1 VRRPILL
8 VALAAAAC
16 ASGTGSGTAPSGA
29 TAVPRGNA
37 NLITQEEIAGGSY
50 QTALDIVQNLRP
62 SMLRGRGVT
71 TGVTGADASG
81 YEGPVAGVVVYLEE
95 VRLGGIES
103 LRSIPAAGVKE
114 IRFVSARD
122 ATTRWGTG
130 HPSGAIQVI
139 TKKGR

>member
-1 VRRPILL
+1 MRVTMLL
-8 VALAAAAC
+8 AALAGAAAC
-16 ASGTGSGTAPSGA
+16 ASGGGGVQSPAAP
-29 TAVPRGNA
+29 TPRGSA
-37 NLITQEEIAGGSY
+37 TLITEEEIATGSY

-62 SMLRGRGVT
+62 TMLRGRGAT

-81 YEGPVAGVVVYLEE
+81 YEGSVAGVVVYLEE

-114 IRFVSARD
+114 IRFISARD

>member
-1 VRRPILL
+1 
-8 VALAAAAC
+8 
-16 ASGTGSGTAPSGA
+16 
-29 TAVPRGNA
+29 
-37 NLITQEEIAGGSY
+37 LITEEEIATGSY

-62 SMLRGRGVT
+62 TMLRGRGAT

-81 YEGPVAGVVVYLEE
+81 YEGSVAGVVVYLEE

-114 IRFVSARD
+114 IRFISARD

>member
-1 VRRPILL
+1 MRIPILL
-8 VALAAAAC
+8 VAFAAAC
-16 ASGTGSGTAPSGA
+16 ASGTGSGPATSGA
-29 TAVPRGNA
+29 TAGPRGSA

-95 VRLGGIES
+95 VRLGSVES